1 MEMITEHQQR
11 YLSIL
16 PLVEGK
22 RVLDIA
28 SGEGYGSNWIA
39 ERAKSVVGVDISE
52 EAIANARGKYQRDNL
67 QFLTGSVAEI
77 PLEDHSVDVI
87 VSFET
92 IEHVDEE
99 LQRQFLT
106 EAKRVLTEN
115 GILVIS
121 TPNKLEYSDK
131 RNYSNEFHIKE
142 FYYDEFMDFIG
153 REFSY
158 TKVYNQAFRVVSLLC
173 GKEEQSTEL
182 SLMGNTQDNTD
193 GKYYIVIA
201 SNVNIQTPDI
211 SSVYIGDRNEYAYL
225 HQRILTL
232 QSEEEE
238 RNAHIAKLDGEIEEK
253 NAYIAKLTNE
263 QENSNA
269 YLAQLQGQM
278 EDLKQI
284 ICNKEGHIELLL
296 RVERDYENDKRTMGY
311 RILAGARKVW
321 YFILPKNSKR
331 RFFLMVLKKII
342 RHPILMAHVINPKR
356 IRTYLQVSRQNGME
370 EVFAQYRGAVD
381 LEKTGLNMP
390 VAGHETN
397 LMKVNPAET
406 AEVKNIEDYDKLVF
420 TEWKELTVSIV
431 IPVYNEFSYTYNCL
445 KSIMLNS
452 GNVKYEIIIADDCST
467 DCTREIKKVA
477 ENVKL
482 ITTEK
487 NVRFLLNCNN
497 AAKYARGAYI
507 LFLNNDTQ
515 VQPDWLQTLVDVME
529 TREDAGMVG
538 SKLIYP
544 DGRLQEAGGI
554 VWKDASAWNYG
565 HLQDPDDPSFTY
577 LKEAD
582 YVSGAAIMIRTSL
595 WNEIGGFDETFVP
608 AYYEDTDLAF
618 EVRRHGY
625 KVYMQPKSVV
635 VHFEGVSNGTDTST
649 GLKAYQV
656 ANNKKFYEK
665 WKTVLEK
672 EHFENG
678 QDVYLAKDRGQLRKQ
693 ILVVDHYVPNYDK
706 DAGGRCTYMYIKMFL
721 KMGLKVTF
729 IGDNFARPEPYT
741 SELNNMGVEILFGNW
756 YYNNWQTW
764 LKDNLHYFD
773 YVYLQRPHISIK
785 YIDIV
790 KKYARGKI
798 FYFAHDLHHVR
809 MYRDYM
815 LTGDKKALEDSE
827 HWKKIEME
835 LFEKTDVGHVV
846 GNYEQEIMQKAF
858 PNKPIRNIPL
868 YIYDEFPDGI
878 EKDFSKRKD
887 IIFVGGFGH
896 TPNIDAVMWFA
907 ENVYTRI
914 LEKYPEMVWHIV
926 GSKAPEEVL
935 KLAGPNV
942 IIEGFVSDED
952 LAKLY
957 KSCRLAVVPL
967 RYGAGVKGKVVEAS
981 YYQIPLVTTS
991 IGGEGLDA
999 SMESFLMED
1008 DADKMA
1014 ELICDLYED
1023 YDRLRKMSDAGK
1035 SFISTY
1041 FTSKVAEEVLLA
1053 DM

>member
-1 MEMITEHQQR
+1 MITEHQQR

-39 ERAKSVVGVDISE
+39 ERAESVVGVDISE
-52 EAIANARGKYQRDNL
+52 EAVANARGKYHRDNL
-67 QFLTGSVAEI
+67 QFITGSVADI

-92 IEHVDEE
+92 IEHVGEE

-106 EAKRVLTEN
+106 EAKRVLTQN

-131 RNYSNEFHIKE
+131 RNYKNEFHVKE
-142 FYYDEFMDFIG
+142 FYYDEFMEFIG

-182 SLMGNTQDNTD
+182 SLLGNTQDNTD

-201 SNVNIQTPDI
+201 SNVNIPTPDI
-211 SSVYIGDRNEYAYL
+211 SSAYIGDRNEYAYL

-232 QSEEEE
+232 QEEEE
-238 RNAHIAKLDGEIEEK
+238 DRNAHIVKLDGEIEEK
-253 NAYIAKLTNE
+253 DAHIVKLTREIEEKDAYIDM
-263 QENSNA
+263 
-269 YLAQLQGQM
+269 LQGQM

-284 ICNKEGHIELLL
+284 IRNKEGHIEQLQQ
-296 RVERDYENDKRTMGY
+296 VERDYENDKRTMGY
-311 RILAGARKVW
+311 RLLAAVRKVW

-331 RFFLMVLKKII
+331 RFFLLVLKKTI

-381 LEKTGLNMP
+381 VEKTGLNMP
-390 VAGHETN
+390 VAGQGKKLTETN
-397 LMKVNPAET
+397 FAKMDAEP
-406 AEVKNIEDYDKLVF
+406 KNIEDYDKLVF
-420 TEWKELTVSIV
+420 TEWRAPTVSIV
-431 IPVYNEFSYTYNCL
+431 IPVYNEFDYTYNCL

-452 GNVKYEIIIADDCST
+452 GNVKYEIIIANDCST
-467 DCTREIKKVA
+467 DCTGEINKIA

-497 AAKYARGAYI
+497 AAKYARGEYI

-515 VQPDWLQTLVDVME
+515 VQPGWLQPLVDVME
-529 TREDAGMVG
+529 THEDAGMVG

-565 HLQDPDDPSFTY
+565 HLLNPDDPSFTY

-625 KVYMQPKSVV
+625 KVFMQPQSVV
-635 VHFEGVSNGTDTST
+635 IHFEGVSNGTDTST

-656 ANNKKFYEK
+656 AKNKKFYDK
-665 WKTVLEK
+665 WKSVLEK

-756 YYNNWQTW
+756 YYNNWKTW

-815 LTGDKKALEDSE
+815 LTGDRKALEESE

-846 GNYEQEIMQKAF
+846 GSYEQEIMQKAF

-868 YIYDEFPDGI
+868 YIYDEFPTGI

-907 ENVYTRI
+907 ENVYTKI
-914 LEKYPEMVWHIV
+914 LKKYPEMVWHIV
-926 GSKAPEEVL
+926 GSKAPDEVL

-942 IIEGFVSDED
+942 VIEGFVGDED

-967 RYGAGVKGKVVEAS
+967 RYGAGVKGKVVEAG

-999 SMESFLMED
+999 SLESFLMED
-1008 DADKMA
+1008 DADRMA

-1023 YDRLRKMSDAGK
+1023 YERLEKMSDAGEA
-1035 SFISTY
+1035 FISTY
-1041 FTSKVAEEVLLA
+1041 FTSKVAEEVLLS